1 MLDGLDDV
9 EEEQY
14 LEDNPKIIP
23 LFEDDIAQTHT
34 HHISVKKRK
43 KIFLL
48 TIKPYRNNDSSK
60 KLWKER

>member
-1 MLDGLDDV
+1 MLDEQDDV

-34 HHISVKKRK
+34 QYFSEEE
-43 KIFLL
+43 
-48 TIKPYRNNDSSK
+48 
-60 KLWKER
+60 KEEVPIDDKTLQE